1 MMEMIMWYGMMI
13 VAFGIGYLY
22 RTCQLKAMD
31 KSVKESKEE
40 LKRIME
46 EIEFY
51 DSLLCEGGEKE

>member
-1 MMEMIMWYGMMI
+1 MMI

-22 RTCQLKAMD
+22 RHCQTRAID